1 MSNIVYSEESTSYKI
16 YLRKYSHLPKIGEL
30 QKKASSMTFREA
42 ARTIYETEGS
52 RGFLRGLAP
61 SLLKNSVMTGQY
73 FSILFYIEVLLRKL
87 AILGSDAQVQSLS
100 GALAKSMQSV
110 LANPL
115 IVIKTRLEV
124 VGFNEYSG
132 IHDACRQIYAKE
144 GMSGFFTGLKISLI
158 RDVPFSGLFYPV
170 YSFFRQ
176 YLTTFYDNRRAG
188 KI

>member
-1 MSNIVYSEESTSYKI
+1 
-16 YLRKYSHLPKIGEL
+16 
-30 QKKASSMTFREA
+30 MTFREA
-42 ARTIYETEGS
+42 AKTIYETEGP

-73 FSILFYIEVLLRKL
+73 FSILFYFEVILRNL
-87 AILGSDAQVQSLS
+87 AIFGSDAQIQSAS

-110 LANPL
+110 LSNPI

-132 IHDACRQIYAKE
+132 IADACRKIYARE

-176 YLTTFYDNRRAG
+176 YLTGFYDRRSAG
-188 KI
+188 K